1 MTQDMTTVIKGL
13 TQAGMTAEDI
23 GIIVST
29 MTQATKNDRAVLE
42 DANPVLIEKP
52 IVGDPV
58 IAKWSNEQIRP
69 NVQDALRGLSTLDMA
84 ILQYATKSRTSSDVE
99 DFLVHNYR
107 VKHDVRKIL
116 DSTRAMATDK
126 YPTVEE
132 NVAVKMYLLY

>member
-1 MTQDMTTVIKGL
+1 MTTVIKGL

-99 DFLVHNYR
+99 DFLVRNSDYR

>member
-1 MTQDMTTVIKGL
+1 M
-13 TQAGMTAEDI
+13 
-23 GIIVST
+23 
-29 MTQATKNDRAVLE
+29 
-42 DANPVLIEKP
+42 LIEKP

-107 VKHDVRKIL
+107 GKHDVRKIL